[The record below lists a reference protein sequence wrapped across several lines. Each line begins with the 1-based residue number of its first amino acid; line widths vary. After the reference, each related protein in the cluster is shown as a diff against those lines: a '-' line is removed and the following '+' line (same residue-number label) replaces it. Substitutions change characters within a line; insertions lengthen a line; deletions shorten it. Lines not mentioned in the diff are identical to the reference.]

1 MGSKPKEE
9 DYAQSPA
16 DRTNAQIAI
25 NRQKHFRDQY
35 MPLLVEQKKFEKKNI
50 ESGLRGR
57 ANADTMQALSTANY
71 NQNERV
77 DRSSERA
84 SALQGQ
90 FGIAEASARDVKNRM
105 ATNTIGTIQGQAA
118 DASSGLAE
126 ASRLETST
134 ALARARDK
142 EQIRLAKL
150 AAGTQLATAG
160 MLKAGEKGLLGD
172 KVKNYLSGE
181 PTSTT
186 QPSLYDPSE
195 YKSLPI
201 FQPYGVG
208 SNIPYNWPKWGKA
221 KP

>member
-1 MGSKPKEE
+1 
-9 DYAQSPA
+9 
-16 DRTNAQIAI
+16 
-25 NRQKHFRDQY
+25 
-35 MPLLVEQKKFEKKNI
+35 
-50 ESGLRGR
+50 
-57 ANADTMQALSTANY
+57 
-71 NQNERV
+71 
-77 DRSSERA
+77 
-84 SALQGQ
+84 
-90 FGIAEASARDVKNRM
+90 M

-142 EQIRLAKL
+142 EQVRSAKL

-186 QPSLYDPSE
+186 STAQPSLYDTSKYDSYPIFKP
-195 YKSLPI
+195 YKSP
-201 FQPYGVG
+201 
-208 SNIPYNWPKWGKA
+208 WG
-221 KP
+221 